1 MKLSIII
8 PYYNAEAWIGPMLD
22 SLLDQDLPQEDY
34 EIIVVDDGSTE
45 EPVTLRR
52 YMSAHPNIRCHRQKN
67 AGVSMAR
74 NTGLG
79 LVRGEWIWFCDSD
92 DYVRPQVLGRL
103 LTIAE
108 SRQLDLLWFNA
119 VYVRPGKSLPAEK
132 CDFEAVSPVRTG
144 WEYVVNPPAKMGMAV
159 WRYLVRSEILLSN
172 GLRFHDVTYGEGR
185 WFQLELVPHVQRT
198 AYVDVDVYYYV
209 QRQTSIM
216 HGQKRK
222 NYARFADNMFQ
233 YLEAVT
239 AAMGDASVPAEA
251 RKYLMNR
258 RDEDAYTLL
267 KDLRQD
273 CPVAF
278 SRQYQQK
285 LKALGALP
293 LRITG
298 GGKERFNRFLMN
310 RPVLWLLVC
319 RLYRLRHP
327 VS

>member
-22 SLLDQDLPQEDY
+22 SLLDQDLPPEDY
-34 EIIVVDDGSTE
+34 EIVVVDDGSTE
-45 EPVTLRR
+45 DPVTLHR
-52 YMSAHPNIRCHRQKN
+52 YVAAHPNIICHRQEN

-103 LTIAE
+103 LAIAE

-119 VYVRPGKSLPAEK
+119 VYVRPGKELPAEK
-132 CDFEAVSPVRTG
+132 CSFASVSPVQTG
-144 WEYVVNPPAKMGMAV
+144 WEYVTNPPVKVGMAV
-159 WRYLVRSEILLSN
+159 WRYLVRSAVLLSN

-185 WFQLELVPHVQRT
+185 WFQLDLLPFVQRT
-198 AYVDVDVYYYV
+198 AHVDVDVYYYV
-209 QRQTSIM
+209 QRQSSIM

-222 NYARFADNMFQ
+222 NYARYADNMFQ

-239 AAMGDASVPAEA
+239 AAMDGASLPVAV
-251 RKYLMNR
+251 RKLLSVR
-258 RDEDAYTLL
+258 RDVDAYSLL
-267 KDLRQD
+267 KDLWKD
-273 CPVAF
+273 CPAAF
-278 SRQYQQK
+278 SRLYQKK

-293 LRITG
+293 LRISG
-298 GGKERFNRFLMN
+298 GRKERLTRYLMN
-310 RPVLWLLVC
+310 RPVLWSAVC
-319 RLYRLRHP
+319 RLYRFRHP
-327 VS
+327 L